1 VNPHRLAL
9 DHHDVMHVDAF
20 GPHAI
25 GTDIAGLLSMLVYE
39 FTA

>member
-1 VNPHRLAL
+1 VKAHRLAL

-25 GTDIAGLLSMLVYE
+25 ECQLAIERLPE
-39 FTA
+39 